1 MSKIEEMRKSLK
13 EILEKLNKSNL
24 EKDELDEKI
33 KAKMRAEMD
42 KRNFGDAEA
51 QSHTRDIDESIP
63 AKQRTNL
70 KNNLKQVTAPKPKLS
85 MVKEEGPLWQQH
97 HEKNK
102 PEHLHD
108 HIMMVGPVLA
118 KDEGEQKYHIH
129 VDGYRITK
137 EPMSLAMIHKT
148 QGKNLEKDPSIK
160 IVPHNPGTAPV
171 VKGEDEVC
179 KMDNNGQWKIEKSNY
194 GPKGMGLYDSNK
206 NAERKANN
214 TGDVVPDAGK
224 NVNVK
229 SYTTTNSSV
238 GSAVSDAEAKRQA
251 AANKVAPVRTL
262 VDMSEEEKASIGKK
276 LKKTDGE
283 KIKDC
288 TSCGHPLTTKNAK
301 FIGEQKLPEGYG
313 NKQMNLYN
321 CPKCDSTVAHL
332 EDK

>member
-13 EILEKLNKSNL
+13 EILEKLNKSAL

-33 KAKMRAEMD
+33 KAKIKGAMD
-42 KRNFGDAEA
+42 QRGFGEADA
-51 QSHTRDIDESIP
+51 TRHVIDRDRGE
-63 AKQRTNL
+63 
-70 KNNLKQVTAPKPKLS
+70 TAPKPTKPLLQS
-85 MVKEEGPLWQQH
+85 EGGGGGGHEEGPLWQQH
-97 HEKNK
+97 HDKKK
-102 PEHLHD
+102 PEHFHD
-108 HIMMVGPVLA
+108 HIVMVAPVIA

-137 EPMSLAMIHKT
+137 EPMTLQHIHNT

-160 IVPHNPGTAPV
+160 IVPHKPGVSPV
-171 VKGEDEVC
+171 VKADESEVC
-179 KMDNNGQWKIEKSNY
+179 KTNSNGQWKIEKSNY
-194 GPKGMGLYDSNK
+194 GPKGMGLYDPNK
-206 NAERKANN
+206 NAQRKANN
-214 TGDVVPDAGK
+214 TNDVVPDAGK

-262 VDMSEEEKASIGKK
+262 ADMSEEEKASIGKK
-276 LKKTDGE
+276 LKKSDAGD

-288 TSCGHPLTTKNAK
+288 TSCNHPLTTKNAK
-301 FIGEQKLPEGYG
+301 FIGEQKLPAGYADG
-313 NKQMNLYN
+313 KKMSLYN

>member
-13 EILEKLNKSNL
+13 EILEKLSKSDL

-33 KAKMRAEMD
+33 KAKIKGAMD
-42 KRNFGDAEA
+42 QRGFGEADA
-51 QSHTRDIDESIP
+51 TRHVIDRDRGE
-63 AKQRTNL
+63 
-70 KNNLKQVTAPKPKLS
+70 TAPKPPKPLLQS
-85 MVKEEGPLWQQH
+85 EGNSQEGPLWQQH
-97 HEKNK
+97 HEKNSS
-102 PEHLHD
+102 PHIHD
-108 HIMMVGPVLA
+108 HIMMVGPVIA

-137 EPMSLAMIHKT
+137 EPMTLQQIHNT

-160 IVPHNPGTAPV
+160 IVPHKPGIAPV
-171 VKGEDEVC
+171 AKGDEVC
-179 KMDNNGQWKIEKSNY
+179 KTDNNGQWKIEKSNY
-194 GPKGMGLYDSNK
+194 GPKGMGLYDPNK

-262 VDMSEEEKASIGKK
+262 ADMSEEEKASIGKK
-276 LKKTDGE
+276 LKKSDAGE

-288 TSCGHPLTTKNAK
+288 TSCNHPLTTKNAK
-301 FIGEQKLPEGYG
+301 YIGEQKLPAGYADG
-313 NKQMNLYN
+313 KKMSLYN
-321 CPKCDSTVAHL
+321 CPECDSTVAHL